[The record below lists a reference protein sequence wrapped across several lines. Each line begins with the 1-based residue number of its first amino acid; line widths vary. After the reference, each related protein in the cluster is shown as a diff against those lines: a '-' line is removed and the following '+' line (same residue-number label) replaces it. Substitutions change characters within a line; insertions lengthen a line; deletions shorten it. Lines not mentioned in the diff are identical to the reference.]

1 MLSIYEEFP
10 EYAPTQSHTGD
21 DLSEMQFIPAAAPRK
36 YEAEDPFGE
45 PGIKVYGS
53 VFMGVAFRLLPKGD
67 ANLGLINVMFPQI
80 WHTENGRTSTDAR
93 EIANLDPC
101 SVYRAR
107 GEYWFNEIRQ
117 EPYFDIW
124 ELLPPLPDPE
134 LEEIAAKAAEP
145 VVLETK
151 HGSLILNRDS
161 NEFERR
167 FENLD
172 IWLSLGYDGDGLLL
186 AEDKNVPRK
195 FKSGLKFIDTVLS
208 DEYLRSARRFAAEK
222 VLREANRWRH
232 DVADAEGRAT
242 PAPKLSI
249 DDVYSKLSAKSVL
262 IPQRGNVQVEFDD
275 GYMFGGHSVT
285 VKTKRDGTPTS
296 VEK

>member
-21 DLSEMQFIPAAAPRK
+21 DESEIQFIPASAPRK

-45 PGIKVYGS
+45 QGIRVHGS
-53 VFMGVAFRLLPKGD
+53 VLKGVAFRLLPQGD
-67 ANLGLINVMFPQI
+67 AKLGVINVMYPRVWRTQ
-80 WHTENGRTSTDAR
+80 NGRTSADPR
-93 EIANLDPC
+93 ELADLTPC

-107 GEYWFNEIRQ
+107 GRYWFNEIRQ

-124 ELLPPLPDPE
+124 ELLPILPDPE
-134 LEEIAAKAAEP
+134 LDEISVKAAEP
-145 VVLETK
+145 VLLATK
-151 HGSLILNRDS
+151 HGALTLNRDS

-167 FENLD
+167 AEDLD
-172 IWLSLGYDGDGLLL
+172 IWLSLEYDGDGLLL
-186 AEDKNVPRK
+186 AQDKNVYRK

-249 DDVYSKLSAKSVL
+249 NDVYSKLSAKSVL
-262 IPQRGNVQVEFDD
+262 IPQRGSVQVELDD

-296 VEK
+296 IEK